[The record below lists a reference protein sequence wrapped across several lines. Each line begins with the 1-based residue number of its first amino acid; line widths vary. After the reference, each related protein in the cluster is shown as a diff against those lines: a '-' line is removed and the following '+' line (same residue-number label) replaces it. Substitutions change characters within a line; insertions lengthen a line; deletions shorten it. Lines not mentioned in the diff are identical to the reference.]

1 MELKLKSSLSIN
13 YYLVNKSKIHLL
25 LALNSEYA
33 KIYIPTPQVVKFIN
47 MTKEKQKILINLKKV
62 RSLSEKLIAMVE
74 NGEYCVDIMQQ
85 NLAAV
90 GLLKSAHQMLLDNHL
105 NTCFRSA
112 MASDNDRIQKK
123 MIEEILKVNKL
134 ASK

>member
-1 MELKLKSSLSIN
+1 
-13 YYLVNKSKIHLL
+13 
-25 LALNSEYA
+25 
-33 KIYIPTPQVVKFIN
+33 